1 MSVMITLE
9 TDYLG
14 LKLRNPLIVS
24 SCSLTSTLPKLKS
37 LEEHGAGAVVLKSIF
52 EEQIM
57 GETAMLERYSDYP
70 EASDYLHN
78 YLSDDYL
85 RTHLELIS
93 KAKAELTIPVIAS
106 INCAHAGEWVDY
118 ARRMEKAGADAIEL
132 NIFMLPLDMTR
143 SSDEIE
149 QAYLEIV
156 NKVVAAVSIPVSVK
170 LGIRFTNILSIAQ
183 QIYYR
188 RGKGVVMYNRFFEPD
203 IDVDNIS
210 VVSSDPM
217 STSAELRNSLRTVAL
232 CSSQLPMLDIA
243 VSTGVHSGEDAVK
256 ALLVGAKGVQI
267 CSTLYT
273 NGLEVIRSMSDYIES
288 WMERHTFSKI
298 EDFRG
303 MLSYKGTADTEDFQR
318 VQYMKFFPKDR

>member
-1 MSVMITLE
+1 MITLE

-37 LEEHGAGAVVLKSIF
+37 LEEHGAGAVVLKSSF
-52 EEQIM
+52 EDQIL

-85 RTHLELIS
+85 RTHLDLIS
-93 KAKAELTIPVIAS
+93 RAKSELSIPVIAS
-106 INCAHAGEWVDY
+106 INCAHVGEWVDY
-118 ARRMEKAGADAIEL
+118 ARRMEEAGADALEL

-149 QAYLEIV
+149 KAYLEIV
-156 NKVVAAVSIPVSVK
+156 NKVVAAVSVPVSVK
-170 LGIRFTNILSIAQ
+170 LGVRFTNILSIAQ

-188 RGKGVVMYNRFFEPD
+188 HGKGVVMYNRFFEPD
-203 IDVDNIS
+203 IDVNNIA

-217 STSAELRNSLRTVAL
+217 SSPSELRNSLRTVAL
-232 CSSQLPMLDIA
+232 CSSQLPLLDIA
-243 VSTGVHSGEDAVK
+243 VSTGVYTGEDAVK

-267 CSTLYT
+267 CSTIYT
-273 NGLEVIRSMSDYIES
+273 NGLDVIRSMADYIGK
-288 WMERHTFSKI
+288 WMEQHTFARI

-303 MLSYKGTADTEDFQR
+303 MVCYKGMADTEEYQR